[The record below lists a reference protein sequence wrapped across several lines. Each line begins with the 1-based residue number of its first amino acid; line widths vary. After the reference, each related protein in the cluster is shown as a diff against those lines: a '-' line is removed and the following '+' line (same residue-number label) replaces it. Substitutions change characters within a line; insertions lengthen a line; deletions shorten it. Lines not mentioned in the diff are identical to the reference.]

1 MSAAHPAPQ
10 PRNPDSEHAL
20 KALVR
25 LLARQAAREF
35 LATTHKEKEV
45 DHDDE
50 EYPED
55 ASQAGASDRSG

>member
-10 PRNPDSEHAL
+10 PRIPASEHAL

-35 LATTHKEKEV
+35 LATNHKEKEV
-45 DHDDE
+45 DDEDE
-50 EYPED
+50 EDPED
-55 ASQAGASDRSG
+55 ATQAGASDRSG